1 MKVLVIGDSCVDN
14 FIYCD
19 INRICPEAP
28 VPVLQPIES
37 TTNPGMASNVARNLI
52 SLGAEVELITNEINI
67 RKTRYIDIKSGQMI
81 MRLDEND
88 NCDEFEGEYDS
99 SGYDAVIIS
108 DYNKGF
114 LKEEDIFLWLN
125 SCNVPTFLDTKKRLG
140 KFSSIADF
148 VKINKPEMESNK
160 DYSYDNIIV
169 TDGKNG
175 AMYKNKIYPVS
186 KQVKVSNVSGA
197 GDTFLAGLVYSFIK
211 EGRIDKA
218 IRFANDC
225 AIQVVQQRGVT
236 VCQKV

>member
-114 LKEEDIFLWLN
+114 LKEEDIFLL
-125 SCNVPTFLDTKKRLG
+125 SFLWRAMAPSDGSSDATLTLIPMLQKRSRFKSFKKLLM
-140 KFSSIADF
+140 S
-148 VKINKPEMESNK
+148 
-160 DYSYDNIIV
+160 
-169 TDGKNG
+169 
-175 AMYKNKIYPVS
+175 
-186 KQVKVSNVSGA
+186 
-197 GDTFLAGLVYSFIK
+197 
-211 EGRIDKA
+211 
-218 IRFANDC
+218 
-225 AIQVVQQRGVT
+225 
-236 VCQKV
+236 